1 MGNTFQ
7 CVRGLERV
15 MSPLLGVSHSSARME
30 RPNARIKVRERSYYS
45 CGDVV
50 ALTAALEGHQIRL
63 LEVSHT
69 TRRKIIALI
78 FSRTL
83 GPMRVPG
90 AASID
95 GVLYGDC
102 RVIFQPRIDARKG
115 EESRVPP

>member
-1 MGNTFQ
+1 MGNT
-7 CVRGLERV
+7 CISVRAKARVISLLLE
-15 MSPLLGVSHSSARME
+15 VSRSSAGIE
-30 RPNARIKVRERSYYS
+30 RLNARIKVRERSYYS